1 MTRPIPLALLLVVV
15 VVVLSALVVV
25 GPLRAEALVQQAQ
38 SAEVFADSVCVNT
51 HFGYAGTA
59 WVTNGT
65 RLIELI
71 AEAGIRN
78 IRESCDEVGLA
89 LAAKGIKMNYGIAEL
104 DWNTDSNID
113 TTRQIVA
120 GIKEAISNGFLID
133 AILGVNEPD
142 IMWSPKNIVRC
153 IYSYIVAMV

>member
-25 GPLRAEALVQQAQ
+25 GPLSAEALVQQAQ

-78 IRESCDEVGLA
+78 IRESFDEVGLA

-120 GIKEAISNGFLID
+120 GIKEAINNGFLID

-142 IMWSPKNIVRC
+142 IMSSPKNIVRC
-153 IYSYIVAMV
+153 IYSFRVAMV

>member
-15 VVVLSALVVV
+15 VVLSALVVV
-25 GPLRAEALVQQAQ
+25 GPLSAEALVQQAQ

-65 RLIELI
+65 LLIELI

-78 IRESCDEVGLA
+78 IRESFDEVGLA

-120 GIKEAISNGFLID
+120 GIKEAINNGFLID

-153 IYSYIVAMV
+153 IYSFREAMVG